1 MVVHSRALCYP
12 VLFII
17 IIFSFFFSF
26 NRRTTLY
33 VFPKCVMRARVCYN
47 VHIRIYVLT
56 CTYISFIYPYA
67 LLPSFFFSYVC
78 KICIYMFI
86 YMYTSVNRN
95 WRGTKTERNET
106 IAKEG
111 SRQATSSSST
121 PGLETELAR
130 GPTDLRPRL
139 AVFPLSHPHPASPP

>member
-67 LLPSFFFSYVC
+67 LLPFFFLC
-78 KICIYMFI
+78 MQ
-86 YMYTSVNRN
+86 YMYIYVYIYVYVSQSELKRN
-95 WRGTKTERNET
+95 
-106 IAKEG
+106 
-111 SRQATSSSST
+111 
-121 PGLETELAR
+121 
-130 GPTDLRPRL
+130 
-139 AVFPLSHPHPASPP
+139 